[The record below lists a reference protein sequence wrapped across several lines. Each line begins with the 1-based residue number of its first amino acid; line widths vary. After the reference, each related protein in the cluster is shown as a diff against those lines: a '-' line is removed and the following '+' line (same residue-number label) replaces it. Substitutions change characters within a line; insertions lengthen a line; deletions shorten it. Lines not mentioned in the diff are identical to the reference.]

1 METVIRRKIFFFT
14 NENNELRS
22 RVINDNSVDLLDQI
36 RNSGLIMSVYSDDKF
51 TNISTFW
58 KIKES
63 DLDSLLKNYN
73 QKQYKKIDL
82 IKKILRNEK

>member
-58 KIKES
+58 KIK
-63 DLDSLLKNYN
+63 
-73 QKQYKKIDL
+73 
-82 IKKILRNEK
+82 